1 MLKDETEKKKSIKKI
16 CIVKK
21 TTIKRMKINFDIYEK
36 TLMDDEIMKKNPI
49 IKINSNII
57 SK

>member
-1 MLKDETEKKKSIKKI
+1 
-16 CIVKK
+16 
-21 TTIKRMKINFDIYEK
+21 MKIYFDIYEK
-36 TLMDDEIMKKNPI
+36 KLMDDKIMKKNPI